1 MNEIESGVSRRALP
15 CEGEDEQRPRRCP
28 VSFRA
33 LEVPPQGLGWCHQ
46 PASGTGWGQD
56 IAPAEMLPNKAGMG
70 WLGRTGEERDGGIE
84 GLCKSTNFRGI
95 FCRKWSCFISVLSY
109 ICCFK
114 TVNLQFFSSV
124 FLLCFIPLDQFY
136 YPIIHIV
143 SPFTFHIRCLGSS
156 EEHFYSIRTRRF
168 EIIELR

>member
-1 MNEIESGVSRRALP
+1 M
-15 CEGEDEQRPRRCP
+15 
-28 VSFRA
+28 
-33 LEVPPQGLGWCHQ
+33 VPPAWERHWL
-46 PASGTGWGQD
+46 GTGHCCR
-56 IAPAEMLPNKAGMG
+56 EMLPNKAGMG

-95 FCRKWSCFISVLSY
+95 FCRNWSCFISVLSY

-114 TVNLQFFSSV
+114 TVNLQFFSPV

-143 SPFTFHIRCLGSS
+143 SPFTFHIQRLGSS